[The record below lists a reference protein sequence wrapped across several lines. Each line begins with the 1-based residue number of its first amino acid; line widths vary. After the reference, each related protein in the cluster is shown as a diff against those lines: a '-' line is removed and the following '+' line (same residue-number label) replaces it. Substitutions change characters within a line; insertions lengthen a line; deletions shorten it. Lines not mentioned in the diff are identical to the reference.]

1 MSFSDVLKGK
11 WMKHPL
17 HPLFAHLPAAL
28 WPAALLFDFL
38 SHLKWLGNTMVQ
50 LSFFSIV
57 LGLCSA
63 ALAVPTGLAEW
74 SSVKK
79 SNPAWKLGLYHMT
92 MNLIVFL
99 LFLVN
104 AGLRARSFRSD
115 VEINGTP
122 LILSGVGTALLLW
135 SAHLGTQMSYDY
147 GVGVARFSKGKWR
160 QIAESGG
167 ANVPRE

>member
-17 HPLFAHLPAAL
+17 HPLFTHLPVAL
-28 WPAALLFDFL
+28 WPGALLFDFL
-38 SHLKWLGNTMVQ
+38 SHFKLLGNTMVQ

-57 LGLCSA
+57 LGLFAA
-63 ALAVPTGLAEW
+63 ALAVPTGLADW

-92 MNLIVFL
+92 VNLIVFL
-99 LFLVN
+99 LFLIN
-104 AGLRARSFRSD
+104 AGLRATSFRSD
-115 VEINGTP
+115 VEIDGAP

-135 SAHLGTQMSYDY
+135 SAHLGTQMAFDY
-147 GVGVARFSKGKWR
+147 GVGVGRFSKGKWR
-160 QIAESGG
+160 RIAEEGG
-167 ANVPRE
+167 ANLPKE